1 MNLLNCDGHKIHF
14 QHLDHQKEITFLLI
28 NSLGTDFRLWDAVVP
43 ELEPHGNIL
52 LFDKRGHGLSDF
64 VVARNGL
71 VDYAEDVRQLLNGLN
86 IKKCVAVGI
95 SVGGMIAQILANKNP
110 GLITKMVL
118 CDTAHKIGTA
128 TSWNDRIGQVKSGG
142 IKLISHSVMKRWF
155 SHIFHMDHPEI
166 VAGYKNMLERC
177 DLEAYI
183 QTCEAIRDADITSI
197 SKSLKIPAL
206 CIVGADD
213 LSTTPAEVESMSK
226 LIAGS
231 RFEVIRNSAHLPCVD
246 SVDEF
251 SQLIIDFI
259 K

>member
-1 MNLLNCDGHKIHF
+1 MNLLNTNGQKIHF
-14 QHLDHQKEITFLLI
+14 RYLDQEREITFLLI
-28 NSLGTDFRLWDAVVP
+28 NSLGTDFRLWDDVVP
-43 ELEPHGNIL
+43 ALERHGNIL
-52 LFDKRGHGLSDF
+52 LYDKRGHGLSDF
-64 VVARNGL
+64 VVAKDGL
-71 VDYAEDVRQLLNGLN
+71 VDYAEDVRKLLSGLN

-110 GLITKMVL
+110 GLVTKLIL

-128 TSWNDRIGQVKSGG
+128 TSWNDRIDQVKSGG
-142 IKLISHSVMKRWF
+142 IKMISHSVMKRWF
-155 SHIFHMDHPEI
+155 SHIFHLDHPEI

-183 QTCEAIRDADITSI
+183 QTCEAIRDADLTSI

-213 LSTTPAEVESMSK
+213 LSTTPAEVELMSK
-226 LIAGS
+226 LIVGS

-246 SVDEF
+246 SVEEF